1 MIKLELLLHNLN
13 SRKKF
18 LLVCFV
24 FLCALFLAFK
34 FHDNFLQDFFKKTR
48 NFPINEI
55 KLELAYLQEIKN
67 NLIEKMAIEDK
78 KLQDYIQKLNSYS
91 YDKNS
96 FIKQINNLC
105 NHLSINNLKISQK
118 NKFPYHYIFI
128 DLQANFEQILPFIH
142 NLEYLN
148 MHSQIHSIELDNSRN
163 LNLHLKLNISF
174 IDKNKI
180 YFPF

>member
-1 MIKLELLLHNLN
+1 
-13 SRKKF
+13 
-18 LLVCFV
+18 
-24 FLCALFLAFK
+24 
-34 FHDNFLQDFFKKTR
+34 
-48 NFPINEI
+48 
-55 KLELAYLQEIKN
+55 
-67 NLIEKMAIEDK
+67 
-78 KLQDYIQKLNSYS
+78 
-91 YDKNS
+91 
-96 FIKQINNLC
+96 NNLC